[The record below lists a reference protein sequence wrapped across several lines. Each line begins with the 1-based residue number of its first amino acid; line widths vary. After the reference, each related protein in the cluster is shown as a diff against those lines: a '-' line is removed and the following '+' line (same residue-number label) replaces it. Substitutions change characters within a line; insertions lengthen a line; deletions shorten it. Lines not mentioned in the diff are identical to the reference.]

1 MRAGAEHRPRDDPPK
16 AGGAEDGAAGRGG
29 WAGGWAQAAGRWDVA
44 VSSIVIS
51 GAVVTVCG
59 LMFAPYGR
67 AVDRE
72 RCDCD
77 CWDGASLM
85 FHRGSID
92 QYRSVYFSAD
102 RGAAVLFFLVVLYT
116 LLADRLLC
124 RALQA
129 LASGELA
136 AAGAVLVLLS
146 CYPQFYAFWTMWNY
160 IGRRQFAMLGHQCVF
175 NLFVSTATIVATPP
189 VAPSFGQHLV
199 VVAQMLVLGGCE
211 YRLLERRGWE
221 SPATLQLAAAIG
233 ATIGCQTLSD
243 EGLWRTL
250 THPRNR
256 MFAAHW
262 ATVVAVCASSP
273 AWWQGRAARG
283 GGPVRRFWGWAR
295 REICVA
301 LAWLLLMRLIPT
313 QWNVSNWAQLID
325 ATAEGGGDGGGA
337 RQLQEQDLA
346 AEAVGWVPLPGP
358 G

>member
-1 MRAGAEHRPRDDPPK
+1 M
-16 AGGAEDGAAGRGG
+16 GGC
-29 WAGGWAQAAGRWDVA
+29 AQAAGRWDVA
-44 VSSIVIS
+44 VSSTVIS

-85 FHRGSID
+85 FHRGSVD

-124 RALQA
+124 RALR
-129 LASGELA
+129 ASAAGELA

-175 NLFVSTATIVATPP
+175 NLFVSTATTPRP
-189 VAPSFGQHLV
+189 HRFGFCLRCLKPPLV

-243 EGLWRTL
+243 EGLWRTV

-262 ATVVAVCASSP
+262 ATVVGVCVSRP
-273 AWWQGRAARG
+273 AWRQGRAARG
-283 GGPVRRFWGWAR
+283 GGPLRRLWGWAR
-295 REICVA
+295 RELCVA

-337 RQLQEQDLA
+337 RQLQEHPDAGA
-346 AEAVGWVPLPGP
+346 AGVGGWVPLPGP